1 MVSDQQER
9 AGQQTLR
16 RGALSLRDV
25 IVQGVAAIG
34 PALSVVA
41 LLGVT
46 VGLAGITA
54 PLAFGL
60 GGLVILAECVIV
72 SRLALRW
79 PSAGGWFTWIARSL
93 HPRAGFIAGWF
104 WIIWWPP
111 IPVLTICLGAGVI
124 IQPAVA
130 AYYGVNIAWQWYAL
144 AMFIP
149 VLAAALGGIR
159 ISARFLIVTT
169 GIEVVI
175 LTALALA
182 GLASPGPGGFNAA
195 PLNPALLGHAP
206 DLFLGF
212 VFSILAYTGW
222 ESVAPIA
229 EESVNPRRNVPR
241 GMIGAVLIYGAFFL
255 LACWGI
261 LVGYGTAHSAASIAA
276 DPVFPGFALAERL
289 WGAAW
294 VLVLIVLVNSVL
306 AVAVGGFNGAT
317 RTLYAMGRAGA
328 LPAWLGRISPR
339 RRTPDAAIGVTCAAG
354 AAGFAACW
362 IWGVGPVYFT
372 WATAITFGLIIL
384 YVLANAGVVLR
395 WARDRTFGNPVVCL
409 VLPLLATAALGLVF
423 WKSIDPLPAAP
434 LRWGPVVMAIWLVL
448 GLVVLAVLRVR
459 RREAWIDRAGQAFDE
474 QEGTKP

>member
-1 MVSDQQER
+1 MVT
-9 AGQQTLR
+9 GQQTTQAAPTLR
-16 RGALSLRDV
+16 HGALSLRDV

-93 HPRAGFIAGWF
+93 SPRAGFIAGWF

-111 IPVLTICLGAGVI
+111 IPLLTICLAAGVI

-144 AMFIP
+144 AMFVP
-149 VLAAALGGIR
+149 VLAAALGGIK
-159 ISARFLIVTT
+159 ISARFLIITT
-169 GIEVVI
+169 GIEVVV
-175 LTALALA
+175 LTALAVA
-182 GLASPGPGGFNAA
+182 GLASPGPGGFTAA
-195 PLNPALLGHAP
+195 PLNPALLHHAP

-229 EESVNPRRNVPR
+229 EESVSPRRNVPR
-241 GMIGAVLIYGAFFL
+241 GMLGAVLIYGAFFL

-261 LVGYGTAHSAASIAA
+261 LVGVGVGTGAAKIAA

-294 VLVLIVLVNSVL
+294 VLVLIVLVNSAM
-306 AVAVGGFNGAT
+306 AVAVGGFSGAT

-328 LPAWLGRISPR
+328 LPAWFAQVSR
-339 RRTPDAAIGVTCAAG
+339 RRKTPDAAIAVTTAIG

-384 YVLANAGVVLR
+384 YVLANAGVVRR
-395 WARDRTFGNPVVCL
+395 WLADHTFGNPLVCV
-409 VLPLLATAALGLVF
+409 VLPLLATGALGLVF

-434 LRWGPVVMAIWLVL
+434 LRWGPVVMAAWLTA
-448 GLVVLAVLRVR
+448 GLAVLGVLRLR
-459 RREAWIDRAGQAFDE
+459 RREEWIGLAGQAFDE
-474 QEGTKP
+474 QEGPAS